1 MGQLPYTCNTDHTVC
16 INFQVEPTS
25 HETPVAPGMLRFVCL
40 SDTHTKYP
48 TKVPAGDV
56 LLHAGDFTNVGLA
69 PEVKAFNDYLSEF
82 Y

>member
-1 MGQLPYTCNTDHTVC
+1 M
-16 INFQVEPTS
+16 
-25 HETPVAPGMLRFVCL
+25 APGMLRFVCL